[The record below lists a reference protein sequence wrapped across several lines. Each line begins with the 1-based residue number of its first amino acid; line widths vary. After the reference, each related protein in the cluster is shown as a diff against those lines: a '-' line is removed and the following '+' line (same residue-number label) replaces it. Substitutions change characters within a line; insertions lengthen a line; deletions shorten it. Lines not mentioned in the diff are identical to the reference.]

1 MPGIGGIID
10 LQRDVELPP
19 LTAIMRPLHPHAWF
33 VAESSE
39 QAPGVRLAAVS
50 LDRAARQPHL
60 ATAAGGSL
68 ICVLDG
74 EFYNRQEL
82 RQHLP
87 PSDDK
92 AFANDAA
99 VLLAGW
105 QAGRETFLR
114 QINGSF
120 SAVIWDAREQQATLL
135 GDRFGNRPLYY
146 ALSGRRLLF
155 GSRIK
160 CLTADETLPRD
171 LNPRGLAQFFTFGH
185 YLRED
190 TSIAAVR
197 VLPAA
202 ACCSWDAA
210 TGEWRTETFHS
221 WSEVYD
227 QPTRTDREWI
237 EQIGEAF
244 YRSVQRQSAETPNLG
259 LSLSGGL
266 DARSI
271 LAAIDTRETPLKSV
285 CLGMPG
291 SLDHRCAEKLAS
303 IAGCH
308 HHSHVLGTGFLGE
321 FRRHLDRMVELTD
334 GQYLSQCIVMPTLP
348 IYRELG
354 IDVLLR
360 GHAGELMHMYKAYNY
375 SLDGQSLDLQGENM
389 LEDWLFGRLQAYM
402 LDGVDRPIF
411 SPRIQNELTGLA
423 RQSLKADIQ
432 DASAPAMP
440 QRIWQL
446 FVTQRLRRETV
457 LSLNKFR
464 SVAETRLPFLDNQL
478 VALLLAAPPSL
489 KLGEDIQAAILKR
502 YRPKFL
508 QVVNANTGTRV
519 GAGAWA
525 RKWSSLWLR
534 GMAKMGLPGYQPY
547 ERLGLWLRR
556 ELVDVVRGV
565 LLDPQ
570 TLDRGIYE
578 SSGIKSVVENHLAG
592 RRNHTYLIM
601 ALMIFEL
608 GQRYLFEDKPD
619 RLGGNAPL
627 EATATDGAAP

>member
-1 MPGIGGIID
+1 
-10 LQRDVELPP
+10 
-19 LTAIMRPLHPHAWF
+19 MRPLHPHAWF

-39 QAPGVRLAAVS
+39 QFPGVRLAAVS
-50 LDRAARQPHL
+50 LDRAARQSHL
-60 ATAAGGSL
+60 ATTADGSQ

-82 RQHLP
+82 LP
-87 PSDDK
+87 QLPTAADNSVVSD
-92 AFANDAA
+92 AEI
-99 VLLAGW
+99 LLAGW
-105 QAGRETFLR
+105 QRGHKNFLR
-114 QINGSF
+114 EINGSF
-120 SAVIWDAREQQATLL
+120 SAVIWDARQQEATLIS
-135 GDRFGNRPLYY
+135 DRFGNRPLYY
-146 ALSGRRLLF
+146 AISGSRLLF

-160 CLTADETLPRD
+160 CLTADKTLTRD

-185 YLRED
+185 YLSDD
-190 TSIAAVR
+190 TSLTAVR

-202 ACCSWDAA
+202 ACSTWSAE
-210 TGEWRTETFHS
+210 TGTWRSDTYHS
-221 WSEVYD
+221 WLEAYEQPSRSD
-227 QPTRTDREWI
+227 QEWK

-244 YRSVQRQSAETPNLG
+244 YRSVQSQTSHTPNLG

-271 LAAIDTRETPLKSV
+271 LAAIDTRERPLKSI

-291 SLDHRCAEKLAS
+291 SLDHRCAEKLAR
-303 IAGCH
+303 IAGCQN
-308 HHSHVLGTGFLGE
+308 HSHVLDTGFLGD
-321 FRRHLDRMVELTD
+321 FRLHLDRMVALTD

-375 SLDGQSLDLQGENM
+375 SLDAQALDLSNENV
-389 LEDWLFGRLQAYM
+389 LEEWLFGRLQAYM
-402 LDGVDRPIF
+402 LDGVDQPIF
-411 SPRIQNELTGLA
+411 SPRIQGKLAGLA
-423 RQSLKADIQ
+423 RQSLRADVQ
-432 DASAPAMP
+432 GASAPATP

-446 FVTQRLRRETV
+446 FVSQRLRRETV

-478 VALLLAAPPSL
+478 VSLLLAAPPSL
-489 KLGEDIQAAILKR
+489 KLGEEIQAAVLRR
-502 YRPKFL
+502 YRPQFL

-519 GAGAWA
+519 GAGPWA

-534 GMAKMGLPGYQPY
+534 GMAKLGLPGYQPY

-556 ELVDVVRGV
+556 ELVDVVRDV

-570 TLDRGIYE
+570 TLDRGIYD
-578 SSGIKSVVENHLAG
+578 SSGIKNVVENHLAG

-608 GQRYLFEDKPD
+608 GQRYLFEENSEG
-619 RLGGNAPL
+619 LGANPSL
-627 EATATDGAAP
+627 EATTADGAAR